1 MGNLVMTLFLRNIIS
16 TLQYL
21 LQIVIKLRYFFIKKW
36 YRFFLTKV
44 PPLVDN
50 FWFYTKFLLLSFS
63 QRSSFLWKE
72 IFAMFVFINSQFF
85 RVFTLQFLHQV
96 IYWNLVLLKTTN
108 KMGYCV
114 YEKPSVCLLLRVSL
128 DVLLILSFVCYFY
141 HLYLFERNVL
151 NSKIPCWK
159 ELEFDSHNPTLGLCN
174 TMITEDLLIRC
185 AFPDLFTE
193 ICEICFGGPISA

>member
-16 TLQYL
+16 TLRYL
-21 LQIVIKLRYFFIKKW
+21 RQIVIKLRYLFIKKW
-36 YRFFLTKV
+36 YQFFLTKV

-50 FWFYTKFLLLSFS
+50 FWFYTKFLLSSFS

-108 KMGYCV
+108 EKRYCV

-128 DVLLILSFVCYFY
+128 DVLLILSFVCYF
-141 HLYLFERNVL
+141 
-151 NSKIPCWK
+151 
-159 ELEFDSHNPTLGLCN
+159 
-174 TMITEDLLIRC
+174 
-185 AFPDLFTE
+185 
-193 ICEICFGGPISA
+193 